1 MLNKGIPTMSHT
13 RLLLAALLA
22 GGLALSAPLAAQPAP
37 PEAPAAPAVPAPGK
51 GKAATITGDHTVE
64 KGETTG
70 DLVVAGGDLTVR
82 GQVRGDVVVVGGDLI
97 LEDGG
102 EVRGNAL
109 VSTGEILDHGGRIYG
124 EMRTIDDLA
133 HLAAGSELSSIA
145 AQADAEATRHT
156 KRPPRPRVVINVG
169 EKREPRW
176 YDPIRRGFG
185 ELVFT
190 FAFALV
196 LGGLGSVLVFY
207 GRPYLDTVSDT
218 LRASPARA
226 GLVGLAAGFLVIPAF
241 VVLIVALTVSIIGIP
256 LLLVAVP
263 LYPVAVAVACIFGLL
278 AAAHALGE
286 RTAEQRDDVFDLRHR
301 NAFTYLF
308 TGLAA
313 LIIVPLLIANLLT
326 MTGFL
331 NWVGVLVKVL
341 VIAVA
346 VAATTTGLGAVIL
359 SRAGTRRTFAARPG
373 SAPHDPDPFFDND
386 PDLRGTHA

>member
-1 MLNKGIPTMSHT
+1 MLNKGIPTMAHT
-13 RLLLAALLA
+13 RLLIAALFA
-22 GGLALSAPLAAQPAP
+22 GAFALSGPLSAQPTPPAP
-37 PEAPAAPAVPAPGK
+37 PEAPSAPPAPG

-70 DLVVAGGDLTVR
+70 DLVVAGGDLIVR
-82 GQVRGDVVVVGGDLI
+82 GQVRGDVVVVGGDLV

-109 VSTGEILDHGGRIYG
+109 VSSGEILDHGGRIYG
-124 EMRTIDDLA
+124 EMRTVDDLA
-133 HLAAGSELSSIA
+133 HLAADNALSSIA
-145 AQADAEATRHT
+145 AQADAEVARHT
-156 KRPPRPRVVINVG
+156 KHAPRARVVIQTG
-169 EKREPRW
+169 EKHGSSW
-176 YDPIRRGFG
+176 FGPIRRGFA
-185 ELVFT
+185 ELAFT
-190 FAFALV
+190 LAFALV

-286 RTAEQRDDVFDLRHR
+286 RTAEQREEIFDLRRR
-301 NAFTYLF
+301 NAYTYLF

-331 NWVGVLVKVL
+331 NWVGVVVKVL
-341 VIAVA
+341 VMAVA
-346 VAATTTGLGAVIL
+346 FAATTAGLGAVIL
-359 SRAGTRRTFAARPG
+359 SRAGTRRTFATRTGGTPL
-373 SAPHDPDPFFDND
+373 DPDPFFDHD
-386 PDLRGTHA
+386 SDLRGTHA